1 MEEKEEEGDEEEG
14 EGAARCV
21 VPIEREQ
28 ATAMR
33 ATLGIHRP
41 ISSSQRWMTDMNPTI
56 AQTKNKRASLSH

>member
-1 MEEKEEEGDEEEG
+1 MEVEEAQEKEEG
-14 EGAARCV
+14 EGAASSV

-41 ISSSQRWMTDMNPTI
+41 ISSSQRWMTEMNPTI
-56 AQTKNKRASLSH
+56 TQTKNKRAGLSN